1 VVGQARAAVEA
12 ICSRRGV
19 RPTFDFYNDVPA
31 AAMSPQVVAGL
42 ERAAALLELDPLHL
56 SSGAGH
62 DAQNAATAGVP
73 TGMIFVRS
81 SGGSHN
87 PSEHAE
93 SSDAA
98 AGTRLL
104 LATVAAL
111 SGA

>member
-1 VVGQARAAVEA
+1 
-12 ICSRRGV
+12 
-19 RPTFDFYNDVPA
+19 
-31 AAMSPQVVAGL
+31 
-42 ERAAALLELDPLHL
+42 
-56 SSGAGH
+56 
-62 DAQNAATAGVP
+62 
-73 TGMIFVRS
+73 MIFVRS

-87 PSEHAE
+87 PSEHAD